1 MVAVRHDAEGTHVGL
16 WVGPLLLT
24 VSLVV
29 WFVADRLVVVG
40 PFDRAQIAG
49 FIAMPL
55 LLLAPG
61 ALGVAAAEA
70 EARRGRLALAL
81 VPAALG
87 TLAAAGLMAT
97 VAQIDCRPVASP
109 ADVLGPAIAVGIA
122 VALAFGLPALAARRL
137 AGRGLLVAV
146 ASTAVLAVVGGVAV
160 VGVLLAA
167 FPVLSCAGP
176 S

>member
-1 MVAVRHDAEGTHVGL
+1 MTVVHQQNERPRVGL

-29 WFVADRLVVVG
+29 WFVADRLVIVG
-40 PFDRAQIAG
+40 PFDRSQITG
-49 FIAMPL
+49 FIAIPL

-70 EARRGRLALAL
+70 EARSGRLALAL

-87 TLAAAGLMAT
+87 VLTVVGLMAT

-109 ADVLGPAIAVGIA
+109 ADVLGPAIPVGLA

-137 AGRGLLVAV
+137 ADRGGLVAV
-146 ASTAVLAVVGGVAV
+146 ASAAAFALVGAVVV
-160 VGVLLAA
+160 VGVALAA
-167 FPVLSCAGP
+167 FPVLSCAAG
-176 S
+176 